1 MKKGLILVLAMVMVV
16 CISISA
22 TLAYLFVDTTPVENT
37 FEYGDI
43 NITLDESKDLDLK
56 MIPGKDITKD
66 PKVTVLKNSEA
77 CWLFVMIEKSTN
89 FDNFMEYTVATG
101 WTQGDGTNV
110 PANVY
115 YREVPAMTANT
126 EFEVLDGNKVHVK
139 EGVLKTALNAF
150 DTDKNGELSEG
161 EKAALPKLTFTAYAV
176 QKDNV
181 TSVADAWELVEPKA
195 FPPTL
200 N

>member
-181 TSVADAWELVEPKA
+181 ASAADAWKLVGTKGV
-195 FPPTL
+195 PTA
-200 N
+200 

>member
-181 TSVADAWELVEPKA
+181 TSVADAWKLVGTKGVPA
-195 FPPTL
+195 
-200 N
+200 NS

>member
-1 MKKGLILVLAMVMVV
+1 MKKGLILILSIVMVV
-16 CISISA
+16 GISISA
-22 TLAYLFVDTTPVENT
+22 TLAYLFVETTSVENT
-37 FEYGDI
+37 FVYGDI

-66 PKVTVLKNSEA
+66 PKVTVLENSEA

-126 EFEVLDGNKVHVK
+126 KFEVLDGNKVHVK
-139 EGVLKTALNAF
+139 EGVLKTALNTF
-150 DTDKNGELSEG
+150 DADKNGELSEE

-181 TSVADAWELVEPKA
+181 TSVADAWELVETKGVPA
-195 FPPTL
+195 
-200 N
+200 NS

>member
-37 FEYGDI
+37 FVYGDI

-150 DTDKNGELSEG
+150 DKDKNGELSEG

-181 TSVADAWELVEPKA
+181 TSVADAWELVGTKGVPA
-195 FPPTL
+195 
-200 N
+200 NS

>member
-150 DTDKNGELSEG
+150 DKDKNGELSEG

-181 TSVADAWELVEPKA
+181 TSVADAWELVGTEGVPA
-195 FPPTL
+195 
-200 N
+200 NS

>member
-150 DTDKNGELSEG
+150 DKDKNGELSEG

-181 TSVADAWELVEPKA
+181 ASAADAWKLVGTKGV
-195 FPPTL
+195 PTA
-200 N
+200 

>member
-66 PKVTVLKNSEA
+66 PKVTVLKDSEA
-77 CWLFVMIEKSTN
+77 CWLFVKIDESAN
-89 FDNFMEYTVATG
+89 FDNYMTYKIADG

-115 YREVPAMTANT
+115 YREVPATEADT
-126 EFEVLDGNKVHVK
+126 EFAVLKDNEVLVK
-139 EGVLKTALNAF
+139 ATVLKTELNAL
-150 DTDKNGELSEG
+150 TEG
-161 EKAALPKLTFTAYAV
+161 TMPTLTFTAYAV

-181 TSVADAWELVEPKA
+181 TSVADAWKLVGTKGVPA
-195 FPPTL
+195 
-200 N
+200 NS

>member
-150 DTDKNGELSEG
+150 DKDKNGELSEG

-181 TSVADAWELVEPKA
+181 TSVADAWKLVGTKGVPA
-195 FPPTL
+195 
-200 N
+200 NS

>member
-1 MKKGLILVLAMVMVV
+1 MKKGLILVLAIVMVV

-22 TLAYLFVDTTPVENT
+22 TLAYLFVETTSVENT

-66 PKVTVLKNSEA
+66 PKVTVLENSEA

-139 EGVLKTALNAF
+139 EGVLKTALNTF

-161 EKAALPKLTFTAYAV
+161 EKKALPKLTFTAYAV
-176 QKDNV
+176 QKAN
-181 TSVADAWELVEPKA
+181 VADVAAAWAIVQNKGNPA
-195 FPPTL
+195 
-200 N
+200 NS

>member
-150 DTDKNGELSEG
+150 YTDKNGELSEG

-181 TSVADAWELVEPKA
+181 TSVADAWKLVGTKGVPA
-195 FPPTL
+195 
-200 N
+200 NS

>member
-1 MKKGLILVLAMVMVV
+1 MKKGLILILSIVMVV

-150 DTDKNGELSEG
+150 DTDKNGELSKG

-181 TSVADAWELVEPKA
+181 TSVADAWKLVGTKGVPA
-195 FPPTL
+195 
-200 N
+200 NS

>member
-150 DTDKNGELSEG
+150 DTDKNGELSKG

-181 TSVADAWELVEPKA
+181 TSVADAWKLVGTKGVPA
-195 FPPTL
+195 
-200 N
+200 NS

>member
-22 TLAYLFVDTTPVENT
+22 TLAYLFVATTPVENT

-66 PKVTVLKNSEA
+66 PKVTVLINSEA

-126 EFEVLDGNKVHVK
+126 EVEVLDRNKVHVK
-139 EGVLKTALNAF
+139 
-150 DTDKNGELSEG
+150 
-161 EKAALPKLTFTAYAV
+161 
-176 QKDNV
+176 
-181 TSVADAWELVEPKA
+181 
-195 FPPTL
+195 
-200 N
+200 

>member
-110 PANVY
+110 PANVN

-150 DTDKNGELSEG
+150 DTDKNGELSKG

-181 TSVADAWELVEPKA
+181 TSVADAWKLVGTKGVPA
-195 FPPTL
+195 
-200 N
+200 NS

>member
-181 TSVADAWELVEPKA
+181 TSVADAWELVGTEGVPA
-195 FPPTL
+195 
-200 N
+200 NS